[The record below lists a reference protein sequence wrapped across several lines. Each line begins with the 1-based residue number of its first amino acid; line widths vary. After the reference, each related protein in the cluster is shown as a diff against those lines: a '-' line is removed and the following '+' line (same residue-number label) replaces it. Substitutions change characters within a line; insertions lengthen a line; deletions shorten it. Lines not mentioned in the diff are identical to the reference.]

1 VPSVC
6 CFALGFFLF
15 FVDGIEEKKEKR
27 EGKKRCSFCET
38 KTRAPRPLTIKNAA
52 GGCSVAVLLAA
63 HMFCRALVFRLI
75 VGVNVASLTVSQN
88 S

>member
-27 EGKKRCSFCET
+27 EGK
-38 KTRAPRPLTIKNAA
+38 N
-52 GGCSVAVLLAA
+52 VARSAKQKPARRGRLQSRMLLAV
-63 HMFCRALVFRLI
+63 AL
-75 VGVNVASLTVSQN
+75 
-88 S
+88 